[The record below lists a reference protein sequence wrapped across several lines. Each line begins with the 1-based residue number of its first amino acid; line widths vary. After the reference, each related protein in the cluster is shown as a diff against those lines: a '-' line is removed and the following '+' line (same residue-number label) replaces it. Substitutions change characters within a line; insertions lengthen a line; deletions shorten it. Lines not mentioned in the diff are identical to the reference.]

1 IVTMYNVMES
11 PDPYHD
17 VLLIIIV
24 TALPLFFRRKI
35 FRPNTGGKM
44 RSAEVI
50 IHYNEL
56 PIPKE
61 VIAKQQLFIY
71 GIYCIPTYIGVMI
84 VFYTMDKVISQLTI
98 GQFILFAIVLLSISL
113 FFGLMML
120 SGDYGSKFHDS
131 IFWIIVS
138 VLVFIVVF
146 IGVILGMFSKIT
158 YGRGILL
165 NGIDL

>member
-1 IVTMYNVMES
+1 MWSKAYELSLNEIRKSPITIVLSWLVIIVATAMIVTMYNVMES

-71 GIYCIPTYIGVMI
+71 GIYCIPT
-84 VFYTMDKVISQLTI
+84 
-98 GQFILFAIVLLSISL
+98 
-113 FFGLMML
+113 
-120 SGDYGSKFHDS
+120 
-131 IFWIIVS
+131 
-138 VLVFIVVF
+138 
-146 IGVILGMFSKIT
+146 
-158 YGRGILL
+158 
-165 NGIDL
+165 